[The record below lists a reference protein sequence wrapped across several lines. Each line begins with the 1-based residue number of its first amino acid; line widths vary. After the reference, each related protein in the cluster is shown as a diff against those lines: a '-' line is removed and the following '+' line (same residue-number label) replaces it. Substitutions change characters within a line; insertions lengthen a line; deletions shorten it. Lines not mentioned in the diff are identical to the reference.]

1 MQPVGS
7 GGSDMAK
14 AFGANIKM
22 SLPGQ
27 GMYLVSGRNISP
39 VALVRQYTGKVI
51 LQFTEHKLL
60 ALLPTAAYTDL
71 RSRREIAFIGPVTID
86 QERFTHFAA
95 SLTPSTEQ
103 PDQP

>member
-39 VALVRQYTGKVI
+39 VDLVRQYTGKVI